1 MKEQAGWITEEAA
14 VGHIQEGLGMPRS
27 VAAQALR
34 REVDS
39 GTVQR
44 TWLEG
49 RIYEPTYA
57 RYSEE
62 MLSYWI
68 SQRVA
73 DVGPPSKGSSRPAVK
88 HFTDKTR
95 GEFIEDYFA
104 RKLAAKQQPTKEDCM
119 AKIKAAGYR
128 GQRQANRDAY
138 DEVARKKGIEVR
150 PGRSKARRSRIARPS
165 R

>member
-1 MKEQAGWITEEAA
+1 VIIMKEQAGWITEEAA
-14 VGHIQEGLGMPRS
+14 VGRIQEGLGMPRS

-73 DVGPPSKGSSRPAVK
+73 DVGPPSKGGSRPAE
-88 HFTDKTR
+88 HFTEKTR

-138 DEVARKKGIEVR
+138 DEVSRKKGIEVH
-150 PGRSKARRSRIARPS
+150 PGRSKKSAAKK
-165 R
+165 

>member
-14 VGHIQEGLGMPRS
+14 VGRIQEGLGMPRS

-34 REVDS
+34 REMDS

-73 DVGPPSKGSSRPAVK
+73 DVGPPSKGSRPQVVRTVFSS
-88 HFTDKTR
+88 H
-95 GEFIEDYFA
+95 GEAE
-104 RKLAAKQQPTKEDCM
+104 
-119 AKIKAAGYR
+119 
-128 GQRQANRDAY
+128 
-138 DEVARKKGIEVR
+138 
-150 PGRSKARRSRIARPS
+150 
-165 R
+165 

>member
-1 MKEQAGWITEEAA
+1 VIIMKEQAGWITEEAA
-14 VGHIQEGLGMPRS
+14 VGRIQEGLGMSRS

-104 RKLAAKQQPTKEDCM
+104 RKLAVKQQPTKEDCM

-150 PGRSKARRSRIARPS
+150 PGRSKKSAAKK
-165 R
+165 